1 MVLVKHV
8 YILNSKNQTGIFL
21 ELKIFYE
28 NTYKSYVWVYMK
40 LSNPPTNLS
49 FTFYLKI
56 NLNTYKPKHKSS
68 ENLLLKIF
76 FFYLTWSK
84 PWSNELDS
92 SWVLDAI
99 LMRELL
105 NQHVLASKFDFESFV
120 EAKHRLRSRSNIWN
134 YINTRSL
141 VL

>member
-1 MVLVKHV
+1 MVLVKHM
-8 YILNSKNQTGIFL
+8 YILNSKNQTGVFL

-28 NTYKSYVWVYMK
+28 NTYKSCVWVYLN

-49 FTFYLKI
+49 FTFYLKNKI
-56 NLNTYKPKHKSS
+56 LTLTKPDTSLL

-76 FFYLTWSK
+76 FYFLTWSK
-84 PWSNELDS
+84 SWSNELDS

-105 NQHVLASKFDFESFV
+105 NQHVLALKLDFESFV
-120 EAKHRLRSRSNIWN
+120 EAKHLLRSWSNIWD
-134 YINTRSL
+134 
-141 VL
+141 